1 MPVDPVGPAGSG
13 PLPETRPAG
22 ECQSWSGAPTDDRWA
37 DQAGAITLS
46 SAARAL
52 AEAPQPDDTVDVPP
66 QGTISAERLR
76 EVLDRLNAGYY
87 DRPEVQD
94 RIARRLSKDLGSQP
108 TE

>member
-1 MPVDPVGPAGSG
+1 MPVDPVGPVGSG

-37 DQAGAITLS
+37 DQADAITLS

-52 AEAPQPDDTVDVPP
+52 AEAPQPDDTADVPP

-76 EVLDRLNAGYY
+76 EVLDRLNAGFY